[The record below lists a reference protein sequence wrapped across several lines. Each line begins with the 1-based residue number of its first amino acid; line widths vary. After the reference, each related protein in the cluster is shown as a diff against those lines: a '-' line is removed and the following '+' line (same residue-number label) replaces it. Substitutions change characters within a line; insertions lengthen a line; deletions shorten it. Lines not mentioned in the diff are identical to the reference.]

1 MPTTF
6 NFGRFN
12 VTRIEE
18 MLTPGFD
25 PAFLFPDYQ
34 SDILT
39 IQPQLSG
46 EGFWHAPSGKLMSSM
61 HSWLIRTD
69 QHVILIDTGCG
80 NGKSRALPLFERFH
94 QLNKPYLDRLAQAG
108 VNPQDV
114 TLVINTHLH
123 VDHVGW
129 NTQWL
134 NGQWVPTFPNAKYI
148 FGRSEF
154 KHWSTEGEGLSRL
167 PENQAVIEDSVLPIV
182 QAGLHELA
190 DDGAEIIP
198 GLRMHDLSGHTQGQ
212 MMVMLSDGHH
222 SAVFPGDA
230 LHQPMQ
236 IYEPTWNSRFCEL
249 ADVAIKSRLRLLEH
263 CADREACLFPAHF
276 GHPHGGW
283 VQRAGEC
290 FSFQPLQ
297 AHELI

>member
-1 MPTTF
+1 MPLTF
-6 NFGRFN
+6 HFGQFS
-12 VTRIEE
+12 VTRVEE

-25 PAFLFPDYQ
+25 PAFLFPQYA
-34 SDILT
+34 SDILAR
-39 IQPQLSG
+39 QPQLAG
-46 EGFWHAPSGKLMSSM
+46 DGFWHAASGKLMSSM

-94 QLNKPYLDRLAQAG
+94 QLNKPYLQQLALAG
-108 VNPQDV
+108 VQPQDV

-129 NTQWL
+129 NTQWVD
-134 NGQWVPTFPNAKYI
+134 GAWVPTFPNAKYI
-148 FGRSEF
+148 FGQHEF
-154 KHWSTEGEGLSRL
+154 KHWSAGGQGLQRL
-167 PENQAVIEDSVLPIV
+167 PENQAVIEDSVVPIV

-212 MMVMLSDGHH
+212 MMVMLDDGHH

-249 ADVAIKSRLRLLEH
+249 PDIAIASRRQLLEH
-263 CADREACLFPAHF
+263 CADRGACLFPAHF

-283 VQRAGEC
+283 VQRQGEH

-297 AHELI
+297 AQERV